1 MDTEVYIHLLLL
13 ACRYTIEVN
22 EVPAGN
28 WVLIE
33 GVNET
38 ITKTATITQIS
49 DCEDVSKFIFTG
61 CTCRYS
67 TVWVSSDISDIVH
80 FIRLTYFAP

>member
-1 MDTEVYIHLLLL
+1 M
-13 ACRYTIEVN
+13 N

-49 DCEDVSKFIFTG
+49 ECEDVSIANK
-61 CTCRYS
+61 YYDYYMS
-67 TVWVSSDISDIVH
+67 
-80 FIRLTYFAP
+80 